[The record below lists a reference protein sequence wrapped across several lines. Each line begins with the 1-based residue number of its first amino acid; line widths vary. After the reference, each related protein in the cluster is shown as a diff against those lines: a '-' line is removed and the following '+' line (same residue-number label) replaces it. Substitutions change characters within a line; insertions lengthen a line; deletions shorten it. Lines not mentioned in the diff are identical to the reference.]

1 MIRAGEFEI
10 RAVDTGRFRLDG
22 GAMFGVVPRSMW
34 EKTDPP
40 DDRNR
45 IDMHMRALYAEGAGR
60 RILVDCGAGTKLD
73 DKMVDIYEIQCRPL
87 RKVLEDHGIDP
98 DSITD
103 AIATHLHFD
112 HAGGYTYYD
121 GAGELALALPNAT
134 HHVQRRQWEAATGP
148 NEKDRASFFPENFL
162 PIKEAGR
169 LNLLDGESEI
179 LPGVRVVPTEGHTPG
194 HQVVLL
200 GGSEGTVMYCGDLIP
215 LASHVNLPWIM
226 AYDHFPLSTLEEKKR
241 LLGEAADG
249 DWILFFEH
257 DPAIAACRVSRN
269 DRGRFEI
276 SGTVETG

>member
-10 RAVDTGRFRLDG
+10 RAVDTGRFKLDG
-22 GAMFGVVPRSMW
+22 GAMFGVVPKAMW
-34 EKTDPP
+34 EKTDPA
-40 DDRNR
+40 DSRNR

-73 DKMVDIYEIQCRPL
+73 DKMVEIYEIECDPL
-87 RKVLEDHGIDP
+87 RKVLEEHGIDP

-162 PIKEAGR
+162 PIEEAGR

-179 LPGVRVVPTEGHTPG
+179 VPGVRVVPTEGHTPG
-194 HQVVLL
+194 HQVVLF
-200 GGSEGTVMYCGDLIP
+200 GEGEGTVMYCGDLIP
-215 LASHVNLPWIM
+215 LASHINLPWIM
-226 AYDHFPLSTLEEKKR
+226 AYDHLPLSTLEEKKK

-249 DWILFFEH
+249 DWVLFFEH
-257 DPAIAACRVSRN
+257 DPAIAACRISRN

-276 SGTVETG
+276 SRTVETG

>member
-22 GAMFGVVPRSMW
+22 GAMFGVVPKALW
-34 EKTDPP
+34 QKTDPA

-60 RILVDCGAGTKLD
+60 RILVDSGAGTKLD
-73 DKMVDIYEIQCRPL
+73 DKMVDIYEMECDPL

-112 HAGGYTYYD
+112 HGGGYTYYD
-121 GAGELALALPNAT
+121 ESGELALALPNAM
-134 HHVQRRQWEAATGP
+134 HHVQRRQWEAAAGP
-148 NEKDRASFFPENFL
+148 NEKDRASFYPENFL
-162 PIKEAGR
+162 PIEKAGK
-169 LNLLDGESEI
+169 LNLIDGQSDI
-179 LPGVRVVPTEGHTPG
+179 LPGVRVVPTDGHTPG
-194 HQVVLL
+194 HQVVLF
-200 GGSEGTVMYCGDLIP
+200 GEGEGTVMYCGDLIP

-226 AYDHFPLSTLEEKKR
+226 AYDHFPLSTLEEKKK

-249 DWILFFEH
+249 KWILFFEH
-257 DPAIAACRVSRN
+257 DPAIAACRVIRN
-269 DRGRFEI
+269 DKGRFEI